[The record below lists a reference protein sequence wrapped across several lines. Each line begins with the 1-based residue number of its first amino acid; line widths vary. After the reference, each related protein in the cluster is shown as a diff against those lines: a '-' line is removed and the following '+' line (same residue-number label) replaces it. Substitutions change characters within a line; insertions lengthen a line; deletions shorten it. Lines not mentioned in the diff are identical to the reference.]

1 MAGLCARPKPDFK
14 LMAFPRI
21 DALIALAGSRGP
33 HDYFSRQL
41 IESARHILA
50 ADGGASAL
58 ADLGYRP
65 HMLVGDM
72 DSLPDGYQQGHPDK
86 EDIVSFPLDKDYTDG
101 ELATA
106 AAVLLAGG
114 SSARDPVFKKNDGGQ
129 SLYKAFQDAPLAG
142 LTLAYLNFA
151 GYRHDHALANINLAG
166 LLAQRGAQVYLT
178 DGTSLARLLTG
189 PGQLEP
195 VFPTRLFDEA
205 RQKSPERS
213 FHFSLLPLS
222 DQVTGLT
229 LKGLTW
235 ELDEVD
241 LSPGRSL
248 ALSNR
253 GSGLY
258 PDQASLSLDRG
269 TVMALTFPEGL

>member
-1 MAGLCARPKPDFK
+1 MSS
-14 LMAFPRI
+14 PRI
-21 DALIALAGSRGP
+21 DALIALAGSKGP

-41 IESARHILA
+41 IESSRTILA
-50 ADGGASAL
+50 ADGGVGAL

-72 DSLPDGYQQGHPDK
+72 DSLPASYPQEGPGN
-86 EDIVSFPLDKDYTDG
+86 EAIIRFPLDKDYTDG

-106 AAVLLAGG
+106 AAVLLATG
-114 SSARDPVFKKNDGGQ
+114 SSAQAPVFKENDGGQ
-129 SLYKAFQDAPLAG
+129 ALYRAFQETPLAG

-151 GYRHDHALANINLAG
+151 GFRYDHALANINLAA
-166 LLAQRGAQVYLT
+166 LLSQRGAQVFLS

-195 VFPTRLFDEA
+195 VFPGPVFDEA
-205 RQKSPERS
+205 RQKAPRTN

-222 DQVTGLT
+222 DQVSGLT
-229 LKGLTW
+229 LRGLKW
-235 ELDEVD
+235 ELDKVD
-241 LSPGRSL
+241 LPPGRSL

-253 GSGLY
+253 ALGLY
-258 PDQASLSLDRG
+258 PDQATLSLDRG
-269 TVMALTFPEGL
+269 TVMALAFPEGL